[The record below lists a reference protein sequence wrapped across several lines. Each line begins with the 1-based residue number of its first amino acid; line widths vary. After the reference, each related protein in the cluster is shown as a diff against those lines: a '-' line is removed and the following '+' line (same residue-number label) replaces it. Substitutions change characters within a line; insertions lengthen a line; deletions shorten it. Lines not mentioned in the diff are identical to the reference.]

1 MATKTRTA
9 TKRSTS
15 KSSTKKSTGNKFK
28 SPAQAKVPTVKSTTT
43 TSGYSSP
50 TNNQP
55 FRIRR
60 SYVIFLVILALL
72 ATLIVRYKGLVVAAV
87 VNGNP
92 IYRVNVIKETEKQ
105 AGKQT
110 INNLVRNSLIEQ
122 EAKKQNVTVTDKE
135 IDDEIKK
142 VESTLSKSGQKMDQV
157 LQLQGLTK
165 EDLRKLIRLD
175 KMVSKMV
182 GKDIKV
188 TDAEIAAYIE
198 KNRESLPAEQTE
210 EQLKKSVSDNL
221 RQQKLNEKVQQWLA
235 DLQKKANIQY
245 FVQY

>member
-1 MATKTRTA
+1 MATKKTTVGA
-9 TKRSTS
+9 
-15 KSSTKKSTGNKFK
+15 KSSTSRHTIKKSTGNKFT
-28 SPAQAKVPTVKSTTT
+28 SSASSNVPTANSSSSTSSANING
-43 TSGYSSP
+43 TS
-50 TNNQP
+50 
-55 FRIRR
+55 FRIRK
-60 SYVIFLVILALL
+60 SYIIFLAVIAVL

-92 IYRVNVIKETEKQ
+92 IYRVNVVKETEKQ

-122 EAKKQNVTVTDKE
+122 EAKKQNITVTDKE

-165 EDLRKLIRLD
+165 DDLKRLIRLD

-182 GKDIKV
+182 GKDVKV
-188 TDAEIAAYIE
+188 SDSEVDAYIE

-210 EQLKKSVSDNL
+210 EQLRKSVSDNL
-221 RQQKLNEKVQQWLA
+221 RQQKLNEKVQQWLS

>member
-9 TKRSTS
+9 AKSSTS
-15 KSSTKKSTGNKFK
+15 KSNIKKSTGNKFK
-28 SPAQAKVPTVKSTTT
+28 SSAQSKVSTSKPAS
-43 TSGYSSP
+43 SISSP
-50 TNNQP
+50 TNASEP
-55 FRIRR
+55 FRVRK
-60 SYVIFLVILALL
+60 SYVVFLVILAIL
-72 ATLIVRYKGLVVAAV
+72 AVLIVRYKGLVVAAV

-122 EAKKQNVTVTDKE
+122 EAKKQNITVTDKE

-188 TDAEIAAYIE
+188 SDSEIAVYIE
-198 KNRESLPAEQTE
+198 KNRESLPADQTE
-210 EQLKKSVSDNL
+210 EQLNKSVSDNL